1 MDPEAIEKK
10 LKELK
15 QTISDEQKKG
25 QRIMELIDK
34 AQKEMQQSAQKIL
47 ELRGQVMAYQEI
59 LNG

>member
-47 ELRGQVMAYQEI
+47 ELRGQATAYQEI